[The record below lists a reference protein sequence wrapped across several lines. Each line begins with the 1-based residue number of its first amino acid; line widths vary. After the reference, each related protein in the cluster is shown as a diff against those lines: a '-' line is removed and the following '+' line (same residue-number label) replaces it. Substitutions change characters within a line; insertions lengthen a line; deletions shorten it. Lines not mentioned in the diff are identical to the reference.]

1 MKIEIK
7 KFIWPSIISS
17 LILLALGL
25 LLFFKSAVTLIS
37 ISYIVGSIL
46 LALGIIA
53 IIRFITKA
61 KDIFNQLNII
71 YGIICILGGI
81 FFIKEPA
88 VIGSIMPVFLGI
100 GIIISSSI
108 KIQQALILKNLGNRY
123 FTGSLI
129 TALLCLICGVLL
141 LFNPFKTAEIITKI
155 IGLFLIIYA
164 LFDILNTFLLKKGN
178 ACNIEI
184 GPLAKEQRDSK
195 KTKDAKIIKEVKK
208 EKEGE

>member
-17 LILLALGL
+17 LVLLALGL
-25 LLFFKSAVTLIS
+25 LLFFKSAVTLMS
-37 ISYIVGSIL
+37 ISYVIGSIL
-46 LALGIIA
+46 LALGVIA
-53 IIRFITKA
+53 IIRFITKD
-61 KDIFNQLNII
+61 KDIFNQLNIV
-71 YGIICILGGI
+71 YGIISILGGI
-81 FFIKEPA
+81 FFIKEPE
-88 VIGSIMPVFLGI
+88 VIGSIMPVVLGI
-100 GIIISSSI
+100 GIIISSSL
-108 KIQQALILKNLGNRY
+108 KIQQALVLKNLGSRY
-123 FTGSLI
+123 FIGSLI

-164 LFDILNTFLLKKGN
+164 VFDILNTFFLKKSN
-178 ACNIEI
+178 SLNIEI
-184 GPLAKEQRDSK
+184 GFPKQQKHPK